1 MKPSQEDEVEDVPIP
16 LDRDTITR
24 LVRFSRDVGQHPR
37 DVAGALLR
45 DLLKEDEE
53 AHLPADRLN

>member
-1 MKPSQEDEVEDVPIP
+1 MSLHREDDIEDVPIP

-24 LVRFSRDVGQHPR
+24 LVRFSRDVGKHPR